1 MSRAQPQPGLKT
13 RTRTLR
19 LLLHVMRSKDVDVL
33 PFLRSFGQPE
43 TAIHD
48 EETVVPLATL
58 HEMFERAEVLLGDPF
73 LGLHMALD
81 YQRGTFGVMEY
92 TFRFAP
98 TLREA
103 CLRLFRYVRLTNDV
117 VKMTFEET
125 NGRGRVRHSVPGH
138 SLCLGRH
145 LNEFII
151 TALVLQMRQITGKT
165 IVPATAWFAHPAPP
179 DAAPLVDI
187 LGTKEITFGL
197 ETNGVSFAE
206 ETLSIPLPSADPTL
220 LAIME
225 RVADERLEAIPP
237 TESFSPRVRH
247 AIRERMTGVVPT
259 LPAVAAAF
267 HMSARTFQRRLGEED
282 TSFARLIDAVREDMA
297 KIYVAEQKL
306 SLGEIAY
313 LLGYAELS
321 AFLRAFKR
329 WTGVTPPH
337 YRKGST

>member
-1 MSRAQPQPGLKT
+1 MARAQPQPGLKT

-19 LLLHVMRSKDVDVL
+19 VLLQVMRSKDIDVL
-33 PFLRSFGQPE
+33 PFLRAFGQPE
-43 TAIHD
+43 AAIHD
-48 EETVVPLATL
+48 EETVVSLTTL

-117 VKMTFEET
+117 VQMTFEEAS
-125 NGRGRVRHSVPGH
+125 GRGHVRHSVPGH

-151 TALVLQMRQITGKT
+151 TALVLQMRQITGTT

-179 DAAPLVDI
+179 DPAPLVDV
-187 LGTKEITFGL
+187 LGTREIAFGV

-206 ETLSIPLPSADPTL
+206 ETLSIPLPSADPAL

-225 RVADERLEAIPP
+225 RVAVERLEALPP
-237 TESFSPRVRH
+237 TESFSLRVRQ
-247 AIRERMTGVVPT
+247 AIRERMNGVVPT
-259 LPAVAAAF
+259 LATVAAAF
-267 HMSARTFQRRLGEED
+267 HMSERTFQRRLGDED
-282 TSFARLIDAVREDMA
+282 TSFQRLVDAVREDMA

-306 SLGEIAY
+306 SFGEIAY

-329 WTGVTPPH
+329 WTGVTPPQ
-337 YRKGST
+337 YRSGST